1 MRPTRETQPAPIG
14 GGCGSSLSRGSS
26 LARKTTGAG
35 AARPL
40 ARLPLSK
47 TTHLASGKQ
56 ATTDPMEKEE
66 PDRPRLLGRRLGG
79 ANPGGFTLAGQ
90 LDDEQ
95 LGPEIT
101 GLRGLDC
108 ACM

>member
-1 MRPTRETQPAPIG
+1 
-14 GGCGSSLSRGSS
+14 
-26 LARKTTGAG
+26 
-35 AARPL
+35 
-40 ARLPLSK
+40 
-47 TTHLASGKQ
+47 
-56 ATTDPMEKEE
+56 MEKEE

-79 ANPGGFTLAGQ
+79 ANPGGLTLAGQ

-95 LGPEIT
+95 LGPVIT